1 MLGRAL
7 YRKTAKFPATGNRY
21 GRRAVPTS
29 TVSFHGYAFGEVPW
43 FIDIS
48 AELDCEVIGEK
59 LKWNDSQDGHY
70 VLWRL
75 R

>member
-1 MLGRAL
+1 LGAQF
-7 YRKTAKFPATGNRY
+7 TAKPLNFQRQKIDMDAA
-21 GRRAVPTS
+21 AVPTS
-29 TVSFHGYAFGEVPW
+29 TISFHGYAFGEVTW